1 MDEDNEEGYGL
12 SMKSKVCRQKTM
24 HLYPELFKDDGLS
37 YGGAVKGRAEVMA
50 EHSKA
55 RSRPPNMSCRIESF
69 GRICQ
74 KFDDRRRRWVCEMG
88 FGSLLHLALDMHLPR
103 QLAYWVMTRMD
114 PISKI
119 LRSTNGVE
127 FRFLKNQVR
136 WVLGIPMGPRFVPC
150 TKTMTARDHE
160 KVQRIFL
167 KYGKSWESKKSVG
180 QSGQVYTSVGIPL
193 SSDMMNRLE
202 GYFDAGEEEEFKTL
216 FLIISLEMVLC
227 PTQIPRLASDLLPAV
242 SCAMEATEFDWC
254 SLVLSKL
261 LESLQKF
268 ARRFHANGFA
278 SGCGGCAIFA
288 VIFYLDRLDRD
299 PIEWDV
305 FPGIKVWTMQQIG
318 KAAKSDKLLSDDYGK
333 LGLLDVAY
341 GEHHPRDARDSVG
354 PLQAGVNNVRC
365 MINHQCLGL
374 TSRLG
379 KGGAEFLS

>member
-1 MDEDNEEGYGL
+1 
-12 SMKSKVCRQKTM
+12 
-24 HLYPELFKDDGLS
+24 
-37 YGGAVKGRAEVMA
+37 
-50 EHSKA
+50 
-55 RSRPPNMSCRIESF
+55 MSCRIESF

-127 FRFLKNQVR
+127 FRFSKNQVR
-136 WVLGIPMGPRFVPC
+136 WVLGIPMGPRSVPC
-150 TKTMTARDHE
+150 TKTMTERDHE

-202 GYFDAGEEEEFKTL
+202 GYFDAGEEKEFKTL
-216 FLIISLEMVLC
+216 FLIIALEMVLC
-227 PTQIPRLASDLLPAV
+227 PTQSPRLASDLLPAV
-242 SCAMEATEFDWC
+242 SYAMEATEYDWC

-261 LESLQKF
+261 LDSVQNF
-268 ARRFHANGFA
+268 ARRFYANGFA

-288 VIFYLDRLDRD
+288 V
-299 PIEWDV
+299 V
-305 FPGIKVWTMQQIG
+305 
-318 KAAKSDKLLSDDYGK
+318 
-333 LGLLDVAY
+333 
-341 GEHHPRDARDSVG
+341 SVS
-354 PLQAGVNNVRC
+354 VYS
-365 MINHQCLGL
+365 CLFCFSL
-374 TSRLG
+374 CVL
-379 KGGAEFLS
+379 F